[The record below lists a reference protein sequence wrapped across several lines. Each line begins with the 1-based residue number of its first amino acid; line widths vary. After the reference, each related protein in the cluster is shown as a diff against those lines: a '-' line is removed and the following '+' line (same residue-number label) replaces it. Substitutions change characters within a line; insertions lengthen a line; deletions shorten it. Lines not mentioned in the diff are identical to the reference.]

1 MNQDI
6 KRSEDPEGIDT
17 GPPSI
22 GKVENIVTND
32 AVFGNITEG
41 GPNYRNLGLLGTIA
55 LMMKT
60 QIGLGVLSMPL
71 ILGTLGIVPGNILIV
86 TIAAITTWSSYMIG
100 VFKIRHPEV
109 YGIGDVGG
117 MFFGRVGYELFG
129 GAYALQF
136 TFSAGSAMLSISIA
150 LNALSSHAVC
160 TAIFVAVAAVAG
172 FGIGSIR
179 TLDRIGILA
188 WIGTICIITA
198 VFVVTVGVGLQDR
211 PSAAPQAGEWTS
223 DYKLVNSPG
232 FTDAISAVSSL
243 VFTYTGTPIF
253 FNIVSEMR
261 EPLLYPRALA
271 VCQTAVTI
279 VYIIVGTVVYYY
291 CGSYVA
297 SPALGSAGDIVKKV
311 SYGIALPGLIVSCV
325 LFVHLPGKHIFVRI
339 LRGSDHLTSNSVI
352 HWTTWL
358 SSTFGVA
365 LVAYIV
371 ASAIPVFSGL
381 IALIGALLGSFL
393 NFHPYAGMWLYDN
406 WKTAERTLK

>member
-1 MNQDI
+1 
-6 KRSEDPEGIDT
+6 
-17 GPPSI
+17 
-22 GKVENIVTND
+22 
-32 AVFGNITEG
+32 
-41 GPNYRNLGLLGTIA
+41 
-55 LMMKT
+55 
-60 QIGLGVLSMPL
+60 
-71 ILGTLGIVPGNILIV
+71 
-86 TIAAITTWSSYMIG
+86 
-100 VFKIRHPEV
+100 
-109 YGIGDVGG
+109 
-117 MFFGRVGYELFG
+117 
-129 GAYALQF
+129 
-136 TFSAGSAMLSISIA
+136 MLSISIA

-179 TLDRIGILA
+179 TLDRIGFLA

-198 VFVVTVGVGLQDR
+198 GETRRCAFYYLPLLTAYFPVFVVTVGVGLQDR
-211 PSAAPQAGEWTS
+211 PSAAPQKGEWKS

-243 VFTYTGTPIF
+243 VFTYSGTPIF

-261 EPLLYPRALA
+261 DPLLYPRALA

-325 LFVHLPGKHIFVRI
+325 LFVHVRVQPTFALTSTNICGLPIQLPGKHIFVRI

-358 SSTFGVA
+358 GSTFGVA

-381 IALIGALLGSFL
+381 ISLIGALLGSFL
-393 NFHPYAGMWLYDN
+393 NFHPYAGM
-406 WKTAERTLK
+406 